1 MNIVRIP
8 TKTTSATRDDDE
20 DLENGCPS
28 VSSSRSRSSSFYS
41 QSYESDGSDYYS
53 RHEVEL
59 IDTIISTKFLVSY
72 NDDGSNNKPPRRL
85 SQCEQLVSRRRRSS
99 FTQTQP
105 TPIVSTTSIAA
116 ATNSSKASLFRQL
129 WEAMIMPWN
138 IADTQP
144 TKYKC
149 SQTSSQIKH
158 HLLSRIIITILV
170 IASFGGILLLRHQQH
185 QISSLQSQLTII
197 NQHRLFLEH
206 KQSELV
212 TQLHSSDASL
222 EQCKHTQKQMA
233 SAHEVVGNT
242 MGALRREYTETR
254 ELLMRCQEEVRMR

>member
-1 MNIVRIP
+1 IP
-8 TKTTSATRDDDE
+8 TKTTFASRDDD
-20 DLENGCPS
+20 DLENGCS
-28 VSSSRSRSSSFYS
+28 SASSSRSRSSSFYS
-41 QSYESDGSDYYS
+41 QGYESDSSDHYS
-53 RHEVEL
+53 QHDAEL

-72 NDDGSNNKPPRRL
+72 DDDGSNNKPPRRL
-85 SQCEQLVSRRRRSS
+85 SQCEQLVSRRRQSS
-99 FTQTQP
+99 FTLPMPTQP
-105 TPIVSTTSIAA
+105 APIVSTTSATA
-116 ATNSSKASLFRQL
+116 ATNTRSLLFRQL

-138 IADTQP
+138 IADSHSQP

-149 SQTSSQIKH
+149 STSHPASSQ
-158 HLLSRIIITILV
+158 LLSRLIITILV
-170 IASFGGILLLRHQQH
+170 VITFGGLLLFRHQQH